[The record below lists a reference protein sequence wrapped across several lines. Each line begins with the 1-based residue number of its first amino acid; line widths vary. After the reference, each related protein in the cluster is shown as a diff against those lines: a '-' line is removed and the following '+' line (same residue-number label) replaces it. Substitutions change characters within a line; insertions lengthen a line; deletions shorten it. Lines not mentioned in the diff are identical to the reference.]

1 MGTPDLRLD
10 QGGNIDFR
18 ITRMLKSYSKA
29 DPPPNRV
36 KPVPVA
42 VIRRILVV
50 AHAGPD
56 PVQQCLADMICL
68 AFFFLLR
75 PGEYSISPSESTPFE
90 LKDAQLFVGQTK
102 LNLATA
108 SEAAIMSASFASL
121 TFDKQ
126 KNGVR
131 GEVVGHGP
139 SGNPLLC
146 PVRALGRRI
155 IHLRAHHAPQDT
167 PLAHCHTDNGTIS
180 KIVPT
185 MITDTIRLA
194 VRFLG
199 PSLGFLAKDVT
210 ARCLRASGANALLC
224 AGVDTDVIR
233 LIGRWRSDEMLRYL
247 HTQVG
252 PLLRGFSQRMLSGGA
267 FTLIP
272 NQEVP
277 TF

>member
-1 MGTPDLRLD
+1 MA
-10 QGGNIDFR
+10 GNIDFR
-18 ITRMLKSYSKA
+18 IQRMFKAYSKT

-42 VIRRILVV
+42 VIRRIMVV
-50 AHAGPD
+50 AHAGTD
-56 PVQQCLADMICL
+56 VLQQAISDMICI

-75 PGEYSISPSESTPFE
+75 PGEYSISPAESTPFE
-90 LKDAQLFVGQTK
+90 LKDVQLFAGTTK
-102 LNLATA
+102 LNLLTAT
-108 SEAAIMSASFASL
+108 EAAIMSATFASL

-131 GEVVGHGP
+131 GEVIGHGT

-146 PVRALGRRI
+146 PVRSIARRVL
-155 IHLRAHHAPQDT
+155 HLRSNLLPQNT
-167 PLAHCHTDNGTIS
+167 PLAHCCRPDGTTARIKPS
-180 KIVPT
+180 
-185 MITDTIRLA
+185 MITDTIKLA

-199 PSLGFLAKDVT
+199 PSLGFLPKDVT

-252 PLLRGFSQRMLSGGA
+252 PLLRGFSQRMLSGGS